1 MPPPRTALAE
11 GAAVAEDDRENE
23 RAMGGRKEEREKCG
37 RDLDKYGVGGAR
49 YFIFGVAIFVCGS
62 LNRPARI
69 IFVCGSV
76 KWPAHEN

>member
-11 GAAVAEDDRENE
+11 GAAVTEDDR
-23 RAMGGRKEEREKCG
+23 EREKCG
-37 RDLDKYGVGGAR
+37 RDLDKCGVGGAGWTTL
-49 YFIFGVAIFVCGS
+49 FLGAAIFVCRS